1 MDYEDY
7 LNEEEQK
14 LIDYADEFVVNKEE
28 KIEDNKIEVKFNIGL
43 DHYRKSIALNVKRVL
58 MDTIKEEIRNQIK
71 EYIKDNTDNVI
82 KNTINQIIQEELKN
96 IYENGTLKVN
106 VKDGWNYELKEIN
119 FKEFVIDEIRKVVES
134 GNISYN
140 ENGYSKSKSF
150 ANYINDNLVGYE
162 IKNLLDKNI
171 KDINKKVTENIK
183 NTFNESTKELLSQQV
198 FNILTA
204 NDTYKKLQNSIL
216 QLEKGE

>member
-1 MDYEDY
+1 MGYEDY
-7 LNEEEQK
+7 LNDEEQK
-14 LIDYADEFVVNKEE
+14 MIDYADEFVVNKEE
-28 KIEDNKIEVKFNIGL
+28 KIKDNKIEVKFNIGL
-43 DHYRKSIALNVKRVL
+43 DHYKNSIALNIKRVL
-58 MDTIKEEIRNQIK
+58 MDTIKDEIRQQIR
-71 EYIKDNTDNVI
+71 EYIKNETENI
-82 KNTINQIIQEELKN
+82 IQKTINQIIQEELKN

-106 VKDGWNYELKEIN
+106 VKNGWNYELKEIN

-134 GNISYN
+134 GNISYS

-150 ANYINDNLVGYE
+150 TNYINDNMIGYE

-171 KDINKKVTENIK
+171 KDINKKITENIK